1 MAYIQIKNLSAGYG
15 KTAVVSGMDLDI
27 EKGKILA
34 FIGPNGSGKS
44 TILKSISK
52 NIPILGGDII
62 IDGKSIKNY
71 SYKELSKKMAVILTE
86 RVKTEL
92 MTCRD
97 VVEMGRFPY
106 TGRLGL
112 LSESDEIKVKNALEA
127 VNALDIAEKDFN
139 KISDGQRQRI
149 LLARAIC
156 QEPEI
161 IVLDE
166 PTSFLDIKYKFEV
179 LTILMR
185 MAKEK
190 GITVVMSLHETELAK
205 KSADVIAAV
214 SRDGSVRSGS
224 PEEMFDEKEIQK
236 LYGIDK
242 KFLDPVFWQDF

>member
-1 MAYIQIKNLSAGYG
+1 MAYIHIENLSAGYG
-15 KTAVVSGMDLDI
+15 KTAVVSGVDLDI

-52 NIPILGGDII
+52 NIPILGGDIV

-112 LSESDEIKVKNALEA
+112 LSESDALKVKNALEA

-190 GITVVMSLHETELAK
+190 GITVVMSLHETELAR

-214 SRDGSVRSGS
+214 SRDGSVKSGS

>member
-214 SRDGSVRSGS
+214 SRDGSVRSES

-242 KFLDPVFWQDF
+242 KFLDPVFWQDL

>member
-106 TGRLGL
+106 TDRLGL
-112 LSESDEIKVKNALEA
+112 LSKSDELKVKNALEA

-166 PTSFLDIKYKFEV
+166 PTSFLDIKFKFEV

-190 GITVVMSLHETELAK
+190 GITVVMSLHETQLAK

>member
-112 LSESDEIKVKNALEA
+112 LSESDELKVKNALEA

-190 GITVVMSLHETELAK
+190 GITVVMSLHETQLAR
-205 KSADVIAAV
+205 KSADIIAAV

>member
-190 GITVVMSLHETELAK
+190 GITVVMSLHETQLAR
-205 KSADVIAAV
+205 KSADIIAAV

>member
-179 LTILMR
+179 LTILMC

-190 GITVVMSLHETELAK
+190 GITVVMSLHETQLAR